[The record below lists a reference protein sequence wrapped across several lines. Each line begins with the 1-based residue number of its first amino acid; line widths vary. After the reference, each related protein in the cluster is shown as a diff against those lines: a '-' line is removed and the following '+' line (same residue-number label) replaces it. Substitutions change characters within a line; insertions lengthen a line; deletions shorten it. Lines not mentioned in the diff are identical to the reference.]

1 MKIGSVFLGK
11 YAKSLLIAPLLH
23 FVFLPS
29 HLPDV
34 SAQEPSSFQEE
45 IPEVHLNEKGISES
59 AECGKCHKDIY
70 KTWKNS
76 LHSQSITNPVFWTSY
91 LKAYYDDEE
100 AAMELCVSCH
110 APVARF
116 NNDYKLLKDVT
127 REGINCSFCHSIS
140 ETFMDKN
147 RRRYKHSFGLL
158 FQGPLKNTKSPVH
171 RTKFNQLYQQSIY
184 CAGCHEYESGNGIK
198 ILGTF
203 SEWKA
208 SPYPAKGINCQD
220 CHMRKVAGRIVKE
233 PLSKTAA
240 GKISSHNIAGGHS
253 VAMRKRSVRLEI
265 TSVRRFKKRITVT
278 VNVTNHGAGHKI
290 PTGLPSKKMTLKV
303 AVVSEK
309 GVVYDEGERIYQKIL
324 KDKNGKIL
332 VYDSDIMLGKG
343 EKIATDTRIG
353 PKETRKEEFI
363 FFADENVPLQVKAT
377 VYYSHLPE
385 IIQVSPIRI
394 KIREVAK
401 PLGK

>member
-1 MKIGSVFLGK
+1 METGSIFLGK

-23 FVFLPS
+23 LVLLTFHVS
-29 HLPDV
+29 DV
-34 SAQEPSSFQEE
+34 SAQELSSVEQK
-45 IPEVHLNEKGISES
+45 IPEVHLNENGISES

-70 KTWKNS
+70 KAWKNS
-76 LHSQSITNPVFWTSY
+76 LHSQSITNSVFWTAY

-110 APVARF
+110 APVTRF
-116 NNDYKLLKDVT
+116 NNDYKLLKEVT

-140 ETFMDKN
+140 DTFMDGN

-158 FQGPLKNTKSPVH
+158 FQGPLKNIKSPVH
-171 RTKFNQLYQQSIY
+171 RTKFNPLYEQSLY

-208 SPYPAKGINCQD
+208 SPYPAKGINCQS

-233 PLSKTAA
+233 PLSKTAV

-253 VAMRKRSVRLEI
+253 VTMRKRSVSLEI
-265 TSVRRFKKRITVT
+265 TSVMRFKKRITVT
-278 VNVTNHGAGHKI
+278 VSVTNKGAGHKI
-290 PTGLPSKKMTLKV
+290 PTGLPSKKMVLKV

-309 GVVYDEGERIYQKIL
+309 GVVYDEGEKIYQKVL

-332 VYDSDIMLGKG
+332 LLDSDIMLGKG
-343 EKIATDTRIG
+343 EKIATDTRLS
-353 PKETRKEEFI
+353 PKETREEKFI
-363 FFADENVPLQVKAT
+363 FFADEKVPLQVKAT

-385 IIQVSPIRI
+385 VIQVSPIKI
-394 KIREVAK
+394 KISEVTE